1 MAKTYKGLKIV
12 LGADITTLQQAL
24 RTVNKDAKTFANELS
39 LINSSLKLNPTSTEL
54 LHQKM
59 ELLSKSAETAR
70 EKFQKLSQA
79 RSQLA
84 EKHNSGTLS
93 DEQWRAY
100 NRELERA
107 RANLQSFEHQIEVLN
122 TISVSD
128 SSAPIAQNAE
138 VTAEAFEKIKDDA
151 EKVASTLT
159 KATLAYTTALITVL
173 TKATQAEADFE
184 EAMSSVVA
192 TMGTDSS
199 SQDYAILSEQA
210 KQLGEATKFSA
221 TQSANA
227 LQLLAQAGYS
237 TKEQL
242 EGIGDVLNLASS
254 GEIELAESA
263 QICTTAMSAL
273 GLSTKDLKEFSDKV
287 AVASQATNSTVSSLG
302 EGFNAVGGTAKI
314 LVGGLTEI
322 STALGIL
329 SDAGIQG
336 AEGGNSLRQLI
347 LNLTTPTNEAKK
359 KFEELGVS
367 AFDASGNMRPL
378 NEIFRDLS
386 QAMNE
391 FSDKQKM
398 EALGTI
404 FDARQLKSANALLA
418 NCGERWDELT
428 TKINNSQGASEKMA
442 DTMIDNLKG
451 DVTILK
457 SALEGIG
464 ITVEESFSSA
474 FRDAVQT
481 ASEAI
486 SIMNKNLQNGQM
498 AEKIRKMSD
507 AFGVLISQV
516 TDFAVKSVF
525 PALVDSF
532 TWVLTNGE
540 TIKNTI
546 VAIGVAFATWKFQKN
561 VILDLQ
567 KAFIALAMEVKSA
580 SSAIELFKNIAS
592 SPMGITV
599 GISATVT
606 AIVALI
612 GHIKKLNELAE
623 ETRQKNID
631 SGLASASKYSDI
643 SELSSQYER
652 LKNITSRTAEQ
663 ETAYKEI
670 QEQIIT
676 QLGDRAKALE
686 TLTYGTDEY
695 TAKLE
700 EMTEKEKD
708 QYEMSIA
715 QGLASAKQALEQNN
729 KLSLDDIIS
738 FSSFSTDKEIELAE
752 EIKNTLYDSVNEAFY
767 DSSSLAKTQYS
778 LGLLGSPTENYE
790 TLSKAIEAL
799 NSQYERYI
807 ENGDTENTQALL
819 NSKAY
824 TEIKTS
830 LDEYTKSLSDYYTL
844 SAKQAEINYV
854 DKNGFPQTEKEY
866 ESLKSSV
873 LEAVSAQSEFS
884 DTVISA
890 ISPFKS
896 LDTAVS
902 TVASD
907 TTTFVSSVS
916 DISDE
921 LSELAVS
928 LSDVQKNSSLI
939 SSALKEFS
947 ENGEL
952 SSETAL
958 KLVESGYSL
967 ALQWDNETGKCL
979 LLKDV
984 INDITNAKYSK
995 IQADI
1000 AEKQNSLQ
1008 EQYDRETKSL
1018 ESLRTAISSVTDARE
1033 YYAKQEQHN
1042 QTEQALND
1050 AKAYAYAFNQ
1060 ALKEQS
1066 SESAVSISA
1075 LSPEELI
1082 QNVKNSYEL
1091 GKISATD
1098 YYRSLS
1104 LLNDRYYKDDVQ
1116 KQSEYQKNLKEIY
1129 SGAKTTYKDNFE
1141 VEKEWLDYYLTTNQL
1156 SVEDYYTRLEQLAT
1170 KYFAGQKGFEAEY
1183 SEYVAMVEKGRIDA
1197 KIQSLKDE
1205 KSALQTNNEQQ
1216 QKALDIE
1223 KARTDLENARNNKK
1237 RVYSSETGFTYETD
1251 TKAVQDAEQKLNN
1264 LLLQEQLDAY
1274 DRLIDVLEETSESI
1288 ASVPYSEIFS
1298 FDNISS
1304 LLSIADKNISLPTE
1318 QAKTNNQTFSMSV
1331 NFGDIKIDGTKSP
1344 KEIAQSIQTEITEQF
1359 NANLEKFLRGVAL
1372 SVATD

>member
-39 LINSSLKLNPTSTEL
+39 LINSSLKLNPSSAEL

-79 RSQLA
+79 QSQLA

-107 RANLQSFEHQIEVLN
+107 RANLQNFEHQIEVLN
-122 TISVSD
+122 TINISD
-128 SSAPIAQNAE
+128 ASAPIAQNAE
-138 VTAEAFEKIKDDA
+138 VTADAFEKIKNGA

-173 TKATQAEADFE
+173 TKATQVGADFE

-287 AVASQATNSTVSSLG
+287 AVASQATNSSVSSLG

-378 NEIFRDLS
+378 NETFKDLS
-386 QAMNE
+386 QSMNG

-428 TKINNSQGASEKMA
+428 NKINNSQGASEKMA

-474 FRDAVQT
+474 FRNAVQT
-481 ASEAI
+481 ASETV
-486 SIMNKNLQNGQM
+486 SDMNKNLQNGQM

-507 AFGVLISQV
+507 ALGVLISQV
-516 TDFAVKSVF
+516 TNFTVKSAF
-525 PALVDSF
+525 PALVDNF

-540 TIKNTI
+540 TIKNII
-546 VAIGVAFATWKFQKN
+546 VAIGTAFTTWKFQKYIPDLKN
-561 VILDLQ
+561 V
-567 KAFIALAMEVKSA
+567 FTALVKEIQSA
-580 SSAIELFKNIAS
+580 SSALELFKNIAS
-592 SPMGITV
+592 SPVGITV
-599 GISATVT
+599 GVT
-606 AIVALI
+606 ATITAITALI

-623 ETRQKNID
+623 QTRQKNID
-631 SGLASASKYSDI
+631 FGLENADKYSDI
-643 SELSSQYER
+643 SELSSQYEQ

-676 QLGDRAKALE
+676 QLGERAKALE
-686 TLTYGTDEY
+686 TLAYGTDEY

-708 QYEMSIA
+708 QYEMSVA

-752 EIKNTLYDSVNEAFY
+752 EIKNTLYNSVNEAFY
-767 DSSSLAKTQYS
+767 DSSSLTKKQYS
-778 LGLLGSPTENYE
+778 LGLLGSPMENYK
-790 TLSKAIEAL
+790 TLSKAIESL
-799 NSQYERYI
+799 NRQYEAYI
-807 ENGDTENTQALL
+807 ENGDTENAQALL
-819 NSKAY
+819 NSTAY
-824 TEIKTS
+824 REIKTS
-830 LDEYTKSLSDYYTL
+830 LDEYTKSLSDYYKL

-854 DKNGFPQTEKEY
+854 SKNGIPQTKKEY
-866 ESLKSSV
+866 EALKSSV

-902 TVASD
+902 SVTSD

-916 DISDE
+916 DMSDE

-967 ALQWDNETGKCL
+967 ALQWDNETGKCTI
-979 LLKDV
+979 LKD
-984 INDITNAKYSK
+984 ILNDVTNAKYSK

-1000 AEKQNSLQ
+1000 TEKQNSLQ
-1008 EQYDRETKSL
+1008 EQYDCETKSL
-1018 ESLRTAISSVTDARE
+1018 ESLRTAISSVTDAKD

-1042 QTEQALND
+1042 QTKQALND
-1050 AKAYAYAFNQ
+1050 ANAYAYAFKQ

-1066 SESAVSISA
+1066 LDTSVSVSAF
-1075 LSPEELI
+1075 SPEELI
-1082 QNVKNSYEL
+1082 QNLKNSYEF
-1091 GKISATD
+1091 GKISAIE

-1104 LLNDRYYKDDVQ
+1104 LLNDKYYKDDAQ

-1129 SGAKTTYKDNFE
+1129 SGAKTAYKDNFE
-1141 VEKEWLDYYLTTNQL
+1141 AEKEWLDYYLTTNQI
-1156 SVEDYYTRLEQLAT
+1156 SVEDYYDQLEQLAT
-1170 KYFAGQKGFEAEY
+1170 KYFAGQKGFESEY
-1183 SEYVAMVEKGRIDA
+1183 SEYVAMVEKGRIDT

-1205 KSALQTNNEQQ
+1205 KNALQTNNEQQ

-1223 KARTDLENARNNKK
+1223 KARADLENARNNKK
-1237 RVYSSETGFTYETD
+1237 RIYSSETGFTYETD

-1274 DRLIDVLEETSESI
+1274 DRLIDALEETSKSI
-1288 ASVPYSEIFS
+1288 TSVPYSEIFS
-1298 FDNISS
+1298 FDNVSS
-1304 LLSIADKNISLPTE
+1304 LLSIADKNISLPAE

-1344 KEIAQSIQTEITEQF
+1344 KEIANSIQTEITEQF
-1359 NANLEKFLRGVAL
+1359 NANLEKFLRSVAL
-1372 SVATD
+1372 SVATN